1 MRLSIDSELREL
13 CREIADENRPEEEWA
28 EMEADDMFSSESYE
42 GGFDAAEEAFCFSRS
57 SQGGQE
63 LWFQLTLSEV
73 KAIAAGEDPLI
84 DARSSA
90 S

>member
-13 CREIADENRPEEEWA
+13 CREIAGENRSAEEWA
-28 EMEADDMFSSESYE
+28 EIESDAMFESEIYE
-42 GGFDAAEEAFCFSRS
+42 GGFDAAEEAFCFSRH

-73 KAIAAGEDPLI
+73 VAIAAGEDPII
-84 DARSSA
+84 DLRPAGG
-90 S
+90 